1 MKTYFK
7 NTKFVNIMI
16 NDDNKKA
23 IVMQNSNEYK
33 VISVI
38 TDTRTYDRLVEEC
51 TNTTKF
57 TVSDQIT
64 FDSILSELLTV
75 LNNA

>member
-16 NDDNKKA
+16 NDANKRA
-23 IVMQNSNEYK
+23 IVMQNSDEYK

-38 TDTRTYDRLVEEC
+38 TDIETYDRLVEDC
-51 TNTTKF
+51 ANTARWI
-57 TVSDQIT
+57 VSDQIT
-64 FDSILSELLTV
+64 FDSTLSELLAT
-75 LNNA
+75 LNSA

>member
-7 NTKFVNIMI
+7 NTKFVSIMI

-38 TDTRTYDRLVEEC
+38 TDTRTYDRLVEQC
-51 TNTTKF
+51 ANTTKF
-57 TVSDQIT
+57 TVTDQIT
-64 FDSILSELLTV
+64 FDSTLSELLAI